1 MAPAAGHRPPQAG
14 GLAARRHT
22 GPMAAR
28 VTSDRLI
35 GRQDELA
42 ELRAALGAAA
52 AGRPSLA
59 LVAGESG
66 VGKTR
71 LVRELATHAREMGAQ
86 VLCGE
91 SIELGEGEL
100 PYGPLLGALRP
111 LVRDGD
117 DVLDA
122 LPESAR
128 EALVRLLP
136 GLGGDGGPP
145 AADGAA
151 QAQVFE
157 ALLTLLDALGERAPV
172 VLTLEDLHWADRS
185 TRAFLAFLARGLD
198 RERVLVIATYRS
210 DELHRRHPLRPLL
223 AELRHVRRVE
233 LAPLTPDQLAAAIGD
248 ILGEQPDVDLVAR
261 LHARSEGNP
270 LFMEELL
277 AAGGDGRGTLPPTLR
292 DALMVRFE
300 RVGEAAQEVLRL
312 LAVAHRPEHALLA
325 RASGLDAQALRD
337 ALRETVAAHLV
348 TASPDESY
356 AFRHALQRE
365 VVQDDLLPGE
375 RADLH
380 ARIADALE
388 AGAAEGT
395 PGHLVRSAIA
405 HHRLGAGDRP
415 AALRA
420 SVAAAHAAECVHAY
434 GEAATLYERAL
445 ELSARVPEAD
455 APAGIDRVELLE
467 RAADAHRLADD
478 RPRAE
483 ALLQAALH
491 TLSELDDPLRTATVL
506 RMLSRI
512 QWTMT
517 RNNDALETMHRALAV
532 LPAGEPSPERAAVLG
547 WLSKARMLQG
557 RYRESL
563 RAGEEA
569 LAVAETVGDDVARM
583 RARDPLGVS
592 MMALGDVEAGGAMLR
607 EAIAEAA
614 QLDRPEELA
623 TTYTNLADALHV
635 AGRSQEARAAAQE
648 GLVAVEGKIAHHREW
663 LALQLGEIAFDLGD
677 WETTAGTI
685 AEHGERR
692 FTGSLVLHLLLR
704 TAELSLGRGDHARA
718 AEVLTRAAEAA
729 EGTSEP
735 QMHAPLGAL
744 LAELRRREGDLDA
757 GRAAVE
763 DALDRIEFCTEDV
776 MRIARVSAAGV
787 TVEADRAQR
796 ARDLGEPEAE
806 RDAIT
811 AAELL
816 LARVSAA
823 AEEGRPVEIAWRATA
838 NADVARARGQNDP
851 GAWADAARAWD
862 ELERPYQA
870 ALARWREAEAHV
882 GAGDRETAAATAR
895 TALEAARSLGAGWL
909 EGELEGLVARGRLR
923 LAEGDEGPGNT
934 AAGGPATEEADDPFG
949 LTPRERQVLALVARG
964 ATNREIGATLF
975 MAEKT
980 ASVHV
985 SRILAKLDVRTRTQ
999 AAAVAHRLGLE
1010 D

>member
-1 MAPAAGHRPPQAG
+1 MTPAAD
-14 GLAARRHT
+14 AARRHT

-42 ELRAALGAAA
+42 ELRAALGAAV

-71 LVRELATHAREMGAQ
+71 LVRELAAHAREAGAL

-91 SIELGEGEL
+91 SVELGEGEL

-117 DVLDA
+117 EVLDA
-122 LPESAR
+122 LPASAR
-128 EALVRLLP
+128 EALGRLLP
-136 GLGGDGGPP
+136 GLDGDGGPP

-172 VLTLEDLHWADRS
+172 VLTLEDVHWADRS

-198 RERVLVIATYRS
+198 RERVLVVVTYRS

-233 LAPLTPDQLAAAIGD
+233 LAPLTADQLAAAIGD
-248 ILGEQPDVDLVAR
+248 ILGEAPDAELVAR

-270 LFMEELL
+270 LYMEELL

-325 RASGLDAQALRD
+325 QASGLDPRTLRE

-348 TASPDESY
+348 TAGAEGSY

-388 AGAAEGT
+388 AGAAEGA

-434 GEAATLYERAL
+434 GEAATLFERAL

-455 APAGIDRVELLE
+455 TLAGGDRVELLA
-467 RAADAHRLADD
+467 RAANAHRLADD

-483 ALLQAALH
+483 ALLQSALQ
-491 TLSELDDPLRTATVL
+491 TLGGLDDPLRTATVL
-506 RMLSRI
+506 ALLSRI
-512 QWTMT
+512 QWTLT
-517 RNNDALETMHRALAV
+517 RNSEALETMHRALAL
-532 LPAGEPSPERAAVLG
+532 LPADEPSPERAALLG
-547 WLSKARMLQG
+547 WLSKLRMLQG
-557 RYRESL
+557 RYRDSL

-569 LAVAETVGDDVARM
+569 LAVADAVGDDLARL
-583 RARDPLGVS
+583 RARDPIGVS
-592 MMALGDVEAGGAMLR
+592 LMALGDVEAGSRMLR
-607 EAIAEAA
+607 EAIAEARE
-614 QLDRPEELA
+614 LDRPEEMSVA
-623 TTYTNLADALHV
+623 YTNLADALHL
-635 AGRSQEARAAAQE
+635 AGRSREARDVAAE
-648 GLVAVEGKIAHHREW
+648 GLAAVEGKLGHHREW
-663 LALQLGEIAFDLGD
+663 LSLQLGEIAFDLGD

-704 TAELSLGRGDHARA
+704 TAELTLGRGDHARA
-718 AEVLTRAAEAA
+718 AAVLTRAAQAA
-729 EGTSEP
+729 QGSSEP

-787 TVEADRAQR
+787 AVEADRAQR
-796 ARDLGEPEAE
+796 ARDLGEPQAE
-806 RDAIT
+806 REAIA

-838 NADVARARGQNDP
+838 QADVARARGDGDP
-851 GAWADAARAWD
+851 GAWAVAAQAWD
-862 ELERPYQA
+862 DLERPYQA
-870 ALARWREAEAHV
+870 ALARWREAEAHL
-882 GAGDRETAAATAR
+882 GAGDREAAAATASV
-895 TALEAARSLGAGWL
+895 ALEVARSLGAGWL
-909 EGELEGLVARGRLR
+909 AGELEGLVARGRLR
-923 LAEGDEGPGNT
+923 MVGSDEL
-934 AAGGPATEEADDPFG
+934 AAGAAVGGAAPDEPDDPFG

-999 AAAVAHRLGLE
+999 AAAVAHRMGLE
-1010 D
+1010 E